1 MVKFIY
7 YIMNIINK
15 YMVDFSKETH
25 EEQLILQFEKY
36 NKYSNK
42 YYFLNKNEKEMT
54 YMEKFIYESAEYHC
68 NQRYIDINDED
79 LYIEYWLKSDAVN
92 SIHIDKDEGYWKKD
106 KKMLTPMFTIM
117 FSFHDSNVPTVI
129 TNQTKNKPIK
139 NLVTTFIFP
148 EKNSQLVFSGGKYY
162 HGLLVLNEDDKEMKR
177 NVILLSIYKYSS
189 SILSLIFVF
198 SLLFAIRD
206 KIIFFNFS
214 FFEDKNSSCD
224 ISSILFASTSL

>member
-36 NKYSNK
+36 KKYNNK

-68 NQRYIDINDED
+68 NQRNIDINDED
-79 LYIEYWLKSDAVN
+79 LYIEYWLKNDAVN

-139 NLVTTFIFP
+139 KSLGLKKTLVKSFIESP
-148 EKNSQLVFSGGKYY
+148 KPRENIIKANESGKITS
-162 HGLLVLNEDDKEMKR
+162 VT
-177 NVILLSIYKYSS
+177 IPI
-189 SILSLIFVF
+189 LIFYHF
-198 SLLFAIRD
+198 YKK
-206 KIIFFNFS
+206 KIN
-214 FFEDKNSSCD
+214 
-224 ISSILFASTSL
+224 